1 MTHATSSRRKLRA
14 RYRRVLKHLEA
25 LEPRTLLSVSPIAYN
40 VSNVWAGNAV
50 YDNSGSLWIY
60 DIDEPVV
67 PALVRLK
74 GSEVDSAAGSVIPL
88 DNSLYTPFAFA
99 AGPNGHIY
107 ATDLCDGIK
116 YIDDI
121 DPSIAATDS
130 TANPITRI
138 PLDVMGM
145 PSAITVTD
153 DGAVWFTVANVDA
166 DPSQHDNILGRM
178 DPTTHKITT
187 IKLDSSL
194 SDSLVGALCV
204 NGSDSVWM
212 TLAAYD
218 YPTETGI
225 VQGTNRIATASF
237 SDGQFTVT
245 PYAMTTGTDADVNGN
260 IGGIVS
266 DRQGG
271 VWFSLANLPYNTRP
285 GSSPDAIVHGT
296 FDAQGQFVETA
307 YVAPGTDVNTPRM
320 YTFLSSDNTG
330 AVWFVAT
337 GTNQLGT
344 FDGANFTFFD
354 DPVAGTVLGQTCV
367 RADGSQITV
376 LTAAAMDP
384 NTGEYS
390 YQGDPPLIQ
399 LDFAVEPPEITFQGE
414 AYNVNIKE
422 DTALSSVLL
431 ATFVAPTPASAYQA
445 TITWGDGST
454 TTVTPT
460 LVGDNTY
467 AIVVSGKSFATQG
480 SFAGSIAIS
489 DDASPIGT
497 LSFTSTIGDTP
508 LDVTSFNVTPLL
520 LRIVA
525 ATGTFTDDADLATST
540 WTATIKW
547 GDNTTSTGLIVRD
560 PTRAGRYLVIGFHQ
574 YRSRG
579 TYTARLTVTTS
590 ETGAAILDST
600 LTTTVSV
607 R

>member
-1 MTHATSSRRKLRA
+1 MTHATSSSKKLRA
-14 RYRRVLKHLEA
+14 RYRRAIKHLEA

-40 VSNVWAGNAV
+40 VPNVWAGNAV

-74 GSEVDSAAGSVIPL
+74 GSAVDSAAGSVIPL
-88 DNSLYTPFAFA
+88 DNTQYSPNSFAS
-99 AGPNGHIY
+99 GPNGHIY

-121 DPSIAATDS
+121 DPSIAAKDS
-130 TANPITRI
+130 TANPISRI

-145 PSAITVTD
+145 PSSITVTG
-153 DGAVWFTVANVDA
+153 DGAVWFTALNVNS

-178 DPTTHKITT
+178 DPKTHEVAIF
-187 IKLDSSL
+187 KLDASL
-194 SDSLVGALCV
+194 SDSQIGALCV

-218 YPTETGI
+218 YPTETSI

-237 SDGQFTVT
+237 SNGQFTVT
-245 PYAMTTGTDADVNGN
+245 PYEMTTGTDADVNGN

-320 YTFLSSDNTG
+320 YTFLTSDNTG

-354 DPVAGTVLGQTCV
+354 DPVAGTVLGQTCA

-376 LTAAAMDP
+376 LTAANMDL
-384 NTGEYS
+384 NTGEYL
-390 YQGDPPLIQ
+390 YQGDPPLIE
-399 LDFAVEPPEITFQGE
+399 LDFATKPPEITFQGE

-422 DTALSSVLL
+422 DTALNGMLL
-431 ATFVAPTPASAYQA
+431 ATFVAPTPTSAYKA

-454 TTVTPT
+454 TTVKPT

-467 AIVVSGKSFATQG
+467 AIVVSGKSFAKQG

-489 DDASPIGT
+489 DDASPIGK
-497 LSFTSTIGDTP
+497 LSFTSTVGDTP
-508 LDVTSFNVTPLL
+508 LNVTSFNVTPLL
-520 LRIVA
+520 LRIAA
-525 ATGTFTDDADLATST
+525 ATATFTDDADLSTST

-547 GDNTTSTGLIVRD
+547 GDNTSSTGLIVRD
-560 PTRAGRYLVIGFHQ
+560 PTQAGRYLVIGLHQ
-574 YRSRG
+574 YRTRG

-590 ETGAAILDST
+590 EIGASILNAT